1 MEGIYM
7 IKPIR
12 ITTET
17 LENQKIIYVRF
28 RGSYTEFRKNSR
40 KLFKELFEFATK
52 NNLINPDLTKVLTIY
67 DDNPHITKEKDL
79 RTSVAMTIPNNV
91 DFVESRNICT
101 SSISGKFG
109 VGHFDISAKEYGEA
123 WQYMYQEWLFK
134 EEDKARDAVPFE
146 LYVTEPP
153 KNFKDK
159 SLTDIYIP
167 IN

>member
-1 MEGIYM
+1 M
-7 IKPIR
+7 IKPVN

-17 LENQKIIYVRF
+17 LENQRIIYVRF

-40 KLFKELFEFATK
+40 KLFKELFDFATE
-52 NNLINPDLTKVLTIY
+52 NNLVIPESTKVLTMY
-67 DDNPHITKEKDL
+67 DDNPYITKDKDL
-79 RTSVAMTIPNNV
+79 RTSVAMTIPDNISV
-91 DFVESRNICT
+91 VETGNICT

-134 EEDKARDAVPFE
+134 DEAKARDAVPFE

-159 SLTDIYIP
+159 SHTDIYIP

>member
-1 MEGIYM
+1 M
-7 IKPIR
+7 IQPIN

-40 KLFKELFEFATK
+40 KLFNELFEFATEHE
-52 NNLINPDLTKVLTIY
+52 LIIPNVTKVLTMY
-67 DDNPHITKEKDL
+67 DDNPYITNEKNL
-79 RTSVAMTIPNNV
+79 RTSVAMTISNNANV
-91 DFVESRNICT
+91 VESGNICVST
-101 SSISGKFG
+101 ISGKFG
-109 VGHFDISAKEYGEA
+109 VGHFDISAKEYGKA

-134 EEDKARDAVPFE
+134 GDDKARDAIPFE

-153 KNFKDK
+153 KNAKDK
-159 SLTDIYIP
+159 SYTDIYIP